1 MSFPNLSA
9 LAVRERSLTLLHRSN
24 RPIKQIAQLAGF
36 SNDKSF
42 IRAFRTWMGMSPAE
56 YRKSTRPPT

>member
-1 MSFPNLSA
+1 
-9 LAVRERSLTLLHRSN
+9 VRRERSLTLLHRSN

-56 YRKSTRPPT
+56 YRKSTRPPA